1 MEIIFKKSFIK
12 NLLLTPKYVQDN
24 VEKIIK
30 VLEAA
35 DSLESAGLEVK
46 RMEGQNKNEGYY
58 RIKVGDWRMGVK
70 YIRPDIILMTI
81 LHRGAIYK
89 KWPPK

>member
-12 NLLLTPKYVQDN
+12 NLPQTPKHVQDN

-30 VLEAA
+30 ILEAA
-35 DSLESAGLEVK
+35 DNLESSGLEVK
-46 RMEGQNKNEGYY
+46 RIEGQNKNEGYY
-58 RIKVGDWRMGVK
+58 RIRVGDWRIGVK
-70 YIRPDIILMTI
+70 YIKPDIILMTI
-81 LHRGAIYK
+81 LHRGTIYK